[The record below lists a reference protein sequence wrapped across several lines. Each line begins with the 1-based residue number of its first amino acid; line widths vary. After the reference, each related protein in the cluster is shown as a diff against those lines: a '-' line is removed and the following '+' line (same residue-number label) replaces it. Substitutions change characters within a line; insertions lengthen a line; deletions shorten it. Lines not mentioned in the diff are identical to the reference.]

1 MKECCFEA
9 RKKIPNFVL
18 RKKAKELGI
27 TKEKF
32 LELWNKDHTS
42 KDIQI
47 IGRDIAEN
55 IFNPNEEQIES
66 ENNFIR
72 QLPYDINWDE
82 ELESVK
88 NIAPFKY
95 FIK

>member
-1 MKECCFEA
+1 MEECLKA
-9 RKKIPNFVL
+9 RKVIPNFIL

-32 LELWNKDHTS
+32 LELWNKDHTD
-42 KDIQI
+42 KNIQI
-47 IGRDIAEN
+47 IGKDIAEN
-55 IFNPNEEQIES
+55 IFNSNEKQINL
-66 ENNFIR
+66 ENNLLKQFHS
-72 QLPYDINWDE
+72 DINWDE

-95 FIK
+95 FTK

>member
-1 MKECCFEA
+1 MEEFLRA
-9 RKKIPNFVL
+9 RKVIPNFIL

-32 LELWNKDHTS
+32 LELWNKDHTD
-42 KDIQI
+42 KNIQI
-47 IGRDIAEN
+47 IGKDIAEN
-55 IFNPNEEQIES
+55 IFNPNEKQINL
-66 ENNFIR
+66 ENNLLKQFHS
-72 QLPYDINWDE
+72 DINWDE

-95 FIK
+95 FTK

>member
-1 MKECCFEA
+1 MEECLKA
-9 RKKIPNFVL
+9 RKVIPNFIL

-32 LELWNKDHTS
+32 LELWNKDHTD
-42 KDIQI
+42 KNIQI
-47 IGRDIAEN
+47 IGKDIAEN
-55 IFNPNEEQIES
+55 IFNPNKKQINL
-66 ENNFIR
+66 ENNLLKQFHS
-72 QLPYDINWDE
+72 DINWDE

-95 FIK
+95 FTK

>member
-1 MKECCFEA
+1 MEECLKA
-9 RKKIPNFVL
+9 RKVIPNFIL

-32 LELWNKDHTS
+32 LELWNKDHTD
-42 KDIQI
+42 KNIQI
-47 IGRDIAEN
+47 IGKDIAEN
-55 IFNPNEEQIES
+55 IFNPNEKQINL
-66 ENNFIR
+66 ENNLLKQFHS
-72 QLPYDINWDE
+72 DINWDE

>member
-1 MKECCFEA
+1 MEEYLKA
-9 RKKIPNFVL
+9 RKVIPNFIL

-32 LELWNKDHTS
+32 LELWNKDHTD
-42 KDIQI
+42 KNIQI
-47 IGRDIAEN
+47 IGKDIAEN
-55 IFNPNEEQIES
+55 IFNPNEKQINL
-66 ENNFIR
+66 ENNLLKQFHS
-72 QLPYDINWDE
+72 DINWDE

-95 FIK
+95 FTK

>member
-1 MKECCFEA
+1 MEECLKA
-9 RKKIPNFVL
+9 KKVIPNFIL

-32 LELWNKDHTS
+32 LELWNKDHTD
-42 KDIQI
+42 KNIQI
-47 IGRDIAEN
+47 IGKDIAEN
-55 IFNPNEEQIES
+55 IFNPNEKQINL
-66 ENNFIR
+66 ENNLLKQFHS
-72 QLPYDINWDE
+72 DINWDE

-95 FIK
+95 FTK

>member
-1 MKECCFEA
+1 MEECLRA
-9 RKKIPNFVL
+9 RKVIPNFIL

-32 LELWNKDHTS
+32 LELWNKDHTD
-42 KDIQI
+42 KNIQI
-47 IGRDIAEN
+47 IGKDIAEN
-55 IFNPNEEQIES
+55 IFNPNEKQINL
-66 ENNFIR
+66 ENNLLKQFHS
-72 QLPYDINWDE
+72 DINWDE

>member
-1 MKECCFEA
+1 MEECLKA
-9 RKKIPNFVL
+9 RKVIPNFIL

-32 LELWNKDHTS
+32 LELWNKDHTD
-42 KDIQI
+42 KNIQI
-47 IGRDIAEN
+47 IGKDIAEN
-55 IFNPNEEQIES
+55 IFNPNEKQINL
-66 ENNFIR
+66 ENNLLKQF
-72 QLPYDINWDE
+72 PSDINWDE

-95 FIK
+95 FTK

>member
-1 MKECCFEA
+1 MEECFKA
-9 RKKIPNFVL
+9 RKAIPNFIL

-32 LELWNKDHTS
+32 LELWNKDHTD
-42 KDIQI
+42 KNIQI
-47 IGRDIAEN
+47 IGKDIAEN
-55 IFNPNEEQIES
+55 IFNPNEKQINL
-66 ENNFIR
+66 ENNLLKQFHSN
-72 QLPYDINWDE
+72 INWDE

-95 FIK
+95 FTK

>member
-1 MKECCFEA
+1 MEECLKA
-9 RKKIPNFVL
+9 RKVIPNFIL

-32 LELWNKDHTS
+32 LELWNKDHTD
-42 KDIQI
+42 KNIQI
-47 IGRDIAEN
+47 IGKDIAEN
-55 IFNPNEEQIES
+55 IFNPNEKQINL
-66 ENNFIR
+66 ENNLLKQFHS
-72 QLPYDINWDE
+72 DINWDE

-95 FIK
+95 FTK